1 MSFPWQLHCFILL
14 LAIFRFFLAHPSP
27 TLPTPQKC
35 DICTQLILIS
45 KGFLHL
51 GMGMGMGIGLHIY
64 IVAKGSRGVL
74 KKKKAKNRMLKLWH
88 SKCREAK
95 PAFTKNTEASRFKQK
110 CCQQGVKLSSVQCS
124 FISGC
129 TWSCVCQVQGALCA
143 SIRTSPRCSL
153 FCPSVHV
160 DHKVKQTPS

>member
-1 MSFPWQLHCFILL
+1 
-14 LAIFRFFLAHPSP
+14 
-27 TLPTPQKC
+27 
-35 DICTQLILIS
+35 
-45 KGFLHL
+45 
-51 GMGMGMGIGLHIY
+51 MGMGMGIGLHIY

-95 PAFTKNTEASRFKQK
+95 PAFTKNTGASRFKQK

-160 DHKVKQTPS
+160 DHKVKQTPSWLPCCCLPPDSSNRVLSFLEVEGVHGFLKAVSALGQN